1 MFSYFI
7 IILILPLSL
16 LADEKLRLIRADIL
30 ENDIV
35 NGQSI
40 QYLYGNVI
48 FEKGSMIINCEKAFN
63 IEKNGQS
70 SMIGEVKV
78 VDENRSL
85 VCDSLHFDSPN
96 NILYG
101 FGNSRIW
108 DNDYELT
115 SDTITYYSDIDS
127 GITHGNSELKQNN
140 QIITSH
146 SVYYAKQKN
155 QDAVSYTAEGNVSI
169 SEEGRTATCGK
180 AIYKQKEQST
190 SLTINP
196 QIRENKQTISGSK
209 IVLKYKEDAL
219 DNIYIPSKAN
229 VKTYTQG
236 IKKQKTPP
244 TNGDN
249 QLKLDFVN
257 DLSGNSLKGFFY
269 EGELDSLQ
277 VEGMAT
283 TQYHIFEDSIYQ
295 GENIA
300 SGDTIVMQFYE
311 NDIDKIIISG
321 GSRGEYKPDTI
332 SSNIE
337 GPILYSSEIIKYN
350 VNKEETDLHG
360 DAKIDYTNMNLD
372 AGYINVNWV
381 TNILEAKAQ
390 SNVDSTF
397 KVKNPT
403 IIEDGRDPMVGNEMI
418 YNLSSKKGSVIRGRT
433 SAEDGF
439 YTGSQI
445 RNQDK
450 ETIFIDNSTYT
461 TCDLDNPHFH
471 FASNKMKMINDDK
484 VIAKPITFYINNIP
498 IIGLPFGIF
507 PHKGG
512 RRQSGWIMP
521 GYGESN
527 YRGQFIDGLGYYWAP
542 NEFWDTKL
550 TTSLADRQGLTI
562 RLTNNYRKRYAFSG
576 GIHLETKQHFSS
588 SVSAQD
594 RDLLKLSD
602 NVKSD
607 YVFRWNH
614 NQVMRNDQTFR
625 VNGQYYSSGD
635 YNKRTGIDIERRLNQ
650 QAVSNATY
658 SKRWKKTNNSLSIN
672 LSSKKDLMVD
682 NKIDHN
688 DIFYQSP
695 TTLGKQLTIT
705 TNTLPKMSFRHGQSK
720 LFKTNAIDKKWHHN
734 ISWNY
739 SANLNNKMK
748 NYYESVESLIDDS
761 TSEYMWDDSIR
772 TKTTSLITHNMSINA
787 PQKLFKYISLNP
799 SIQFKSDWVD
809 RTYSLLDSSNGQIE
823 SIEKYGFAART
834 IFSSFNLNM
843 NTKVYGMFPIK
854 IGKIHS
860 IRHVASPSIGY
871 SYSPDYTK
879 ELFGKDLGYF
889 QEYTDD
895 NGESAFF
902 DRFSGTPAG
911 STPRQERQAMTFSLN
926 NIFQAKTMD
935 DGKEKKVE
943 LFSWRM
949 NTSYNFANDKFPLAN
964 LSSSVRAKIAK
975 KMNLDLRLS
984 HDFYEFNNETGQRI
998 NSININENGIPIPRL
1013 INARLSTGFR
1023 FQGNRIGTKTEKDIE
1038 EDSTANSYILDEP
1051 NISNRS
1057 NVNNRKSSTGKLWST
1072 SLSFSY
1078 SINKSN
1084 PINPNETFWMSSNTS
1099 LQLTRNWR
1107 MQYNARFNLLDKDLV
1122 NHNFSI
1128 YRDLH
1133 CWEMSINWT
1142 PNGYGSGFYLK
1153 INVKSPT
1160 LRDLKLEQRG
1170 GIFTRRANF

>member
-7 IILILPLSL
+7 ILLILPLSL
-16 LADEKLRLIRADIL
+16 LADEKLRLKRADIL

-48 FEKGSMIINCEKAFN
+48 FEKGTMVINCDKAIN
-63 IEKNGQS
+63 IEKIGQS
-70 SMIGEVKV
+70 SMIGKVKV

-108 DNDYELT
+108 DKDYELK

-127 GITHGNSELKQNN
+127 GITHGNSELKQNK
-140 QIITSH
+140 QIVTSH
-146 SVYYAKQKN
+146 SVYYAKQIN
-155 QDAVSYTAEGNVSI
+155 QDAVSYTAEGGVSI
-169 SEEGRTATCGK
+169 SENGRTATCGK

-190 SLTINP
+190 LLIINP
-196 QIRENKQTISGSK
+196 RIREEKQTISGSE
-209 IVLKYKEDAL
+209 IELQYNGNVLQ
-219 DNIYIPSKAN
+219 NIYIPSKAN
-229 VKTYTQG
+229 VKNYVQG
-236 IKKQKTPP
+236 IKKQKGPP
-244 TNGDN
+244 IDLDN
-249 QLKLDFVN
+249 KLKLDFVN
-257 DLSGNSLKGFFY
+257 DLSGNSLNGFFN
-269 EGELDSLQ
+269 EGKLDSLQ

-283 TQYHIFEDSIYQ
+283 SQYHIFEDSLYQ

-300 SGDTIVMQFYE
+300 SGDTIIMQFLE

-321 GSRGEYKPDTI
+321 GSRGEYIPDTT

-350 VNKEETDLHG
+350 VNQEETDLHG

-372 AGYINVNWV
+372 AGYINIDWV

-390 SNVDSTF
+390 SSLDSTF
-397 KVKNPT
+397 NILKPT
-403 IIEDGRDPMVGNEMI
+403 IIERGRDPMVGNEMV
-418 YNLSSKKGSVIRGRT
+418 YNLSTKKGSVIKGRT

-461 TCDLDNPHFH
+461 TCDLENPHFH

-498 IIGLPFGIF
+498 IIGLPFGVF

-521 GYGESN
+521 GYGESS

-542 NEFWDTKL
+542 NEFWDSKL

-562 RLTNNYRKRYAFSG
+562 RITNNYRKRYAFSG

-594 RDLLKLSD
+594 RDILKLSD

-682 NKIDHN
+682 NKINPN

-695 TTLGKQLTIT
+695 SALGNQLAIT
-705 TNTLPKMSFRHGQSK
+705 TSTLPKMSFRHGQSK
-720 LFKTNAIDKKWHHN
+720 LFKTNAIDKKWYHN

-739 SANLNNKMK
+739 SANLNNRIQ
-748 NYYESVESLIDDS
+748 NYYESVESIDD
-761 TSEYMWDDSIR
+761 TISEYIWDDSIR
-772 TKTTSLITHNMSINA
+772 TKTTSLITHNMSVNA

-809 RTYSLLDSSNGQIE
+809 RTFSLQDSSSGQIE
-823 SIEKYGFAART
+823 SIERYGFAART

-843 NTKVYGMFPIK
+843 NTKVYGLFPIK
-854 IGKIHS
+854 IGNIHS
-860 IRHVASPSIGY
+860 IRHVASPSIGF

-889 QEYTDD
+889 EEYTDS

-926 NIFQAKTMD
+926 NIFQAKTIED
-935 DGKEKKVE
+935 EKEKKVE

-949 NTSYNFANDKFPLAN
+949 NTSYNFANDKYPLAN

-975 KMNLDLRLS
+975 KMNLDLSLS
-984 HDFYEFNNETGQRI
+984 HDFYDYNNETGQRI
-998 NSININENGIPIPRL
+998 NSINKNNKGIPMPRL

-1023 FQGNRIGTKTEKDIE
+1023 FQGNRIGTDTKKDVK
-1038 EDSTANSYILDEP
+1038 EDSTSNLYTLDEP
-1051 NISNRS
+1051 NFNNQSKI
-1057 NVNNRKSSTGKLWST
+1057 NNRKPSAGKLWST

-1078 SINKSN
+1078 SINKTN
-1084 PINPNETFWMSSNTS
+1084 PINLNETFWMSSNTS

-1107 MQYNARFNLLDKDLV
+1107 MQYNARFNLLNRDLV

>member
-16 LADEKLRLIRADIL
+16 FADEKLRLIRADIL

-48 FEKGSMIINCEKAFN
+48 FEKGSMVINCDKAFN
-63 IEKNGQS
+63 IEKTGQS
-70 SMIGEVKV
+70 SMLGEVKV

-108 DNDYELT
+108 DDDYELK
-115 SDTITYYSDIDS
+115 SDTITYYSDLDS
-127 GITHGNSELKQNN
+127 GITHGNSVLKQNN

-146 SVYYAKQKN
+146 TVYYAKQVD
-155 QDAVSYTAEGNVSI
+155 QDAASYIAEGNVSI

-196 QIRENKQTISGSK
+196 QIIEEKQTISGSE
-209 IVLKYKEDAL
+209 IVLQYNEDVL
-219 DNIYIPSKAN
+219 QNIYIPSKAN
-229 VKTYTQG
+229 VKNHVQA
-236 IKKQKTPP
+236 IKKQNIP
-244 TNGDN
+244 TTNSDN
-249 QLKLDFVN
+249 KLRLDFIN
-257 DLSGNSLKGFFY
+257 DLSGNSLNGFFY
-269 EGELDSLQ
+269 NGKLDSLQ

-283 TQYHIFEDSIYQ
+283 TLYHIIEDSIYQ

-300 SGDTIVMQFYE
+300 SGDTIIMQFFDS
-311 NDIDKIIISG
+311 DIDKIIISG
-321 GSRGEYKPDTI
+321 GSRGEYKPDTTA
-332 SSNIE
+332 SNIE

-350 VNKEETDLHG
+350 VNQEETDLHG

-372 AGYINVNWV
+372 AGYININWV

-390 SNVDSTF
+390 SNLDSTF
-397 KVKNPT
+397 SILKPT
-403 IIEDGRDPMVGNEMI
+403 IIEEGRDPMVGNEMV
-418 YNLSSKKGSVIRGRT
+418 YNLSTKKGSVLKGRT

-450 ETIFIDNSTYT
+450 KTIFIDNSTYT
-461 TCDLDNPHFH
+461 TCDLENPHFH

-498 IIGLPFGIF
+498 IIGLPFGVF

-521 GYGESN
+521 GYGESS

-542 NEFWDTKL
+542 NEFWDSKL

-576 GIHLETKQHFSS
+576 GAHFETKQHFSS
-588 SVSAQD
+588 SISAQD

-625 VNGQYYSSGD
+625 VNAQYYSSGD

-682 NKIDHN
+682 NKINPN
-688 DIFYQSP
+688 DIYYQPPSS
-695 TTLGKQLTIT
+695 LGNQLTIT

-720 LFKTNAIDKKWHHN
+720 LFKTNAINKEWYHN

-739 SANLNNKMK
+739 SANLNNRMQ
-748 NYYESVESLIDDS
+748 NYYESVESLNDTIS
-761 TSEYMWDDSIR
+761 QYIWDDSIR
-772 TKTTSLITHNMSINA
+772 TKTTSLITHNMSVNA
-787 PQKLFKYISLNP
+787 PQKLFKHITLNP

-809 RTYSLLDSSNGQIE
+809 RTFSLLDSSSAQSE
-823 SIEKYGFAART
+823 SIEKYGFEART

-843 NTKVYGMFPIK
+843 NTKVYGLFPIK

-889 QEYTDD
+889 EEYTDS
-895 NGESAFF
+895 NGKSAFF

-926 NIFQAKTMD
+926 NIFQAKTIE
-935 DGKEKKVE
+935 DGKEKKME

-949 NTSYNFANDKFPLAN
+949 NTSYNFANDKYPLSN
-964 LSSSVRAKIAK
+964 LSSSIRAKIAK
-975 KMNLDLRLS
+975 KMNLDLSLS
-984 HDFYEFNNETGQRI
+984 HDFYRFNNETGQRI
-998 NSININENGIPIPRL
+998 NSININNKGIPVPRL

-1023 FQGNRIGTKTEKDIE
+1023 FQGNRVGTNKEKVIK
-1038 EDSTANSYILDEP
+1038 EDSTSNAYTLDEP
-1051 NISNRS
+1051 NFSNQS
-1057 NVNNRKSSTGKLWST
+1057 KINNRASSAGKLWST

-1078 SINKSN
+1078 SINKTN
-1084 PINPNETFWMSSNTS
+1084 PVNPNETFWMSSNTS

-1107 MQYNARFNLLDKDLV
+1107 MQYNARFNLLNKDLV

>member
-7 IILILPLSL
+7 ILLILPLSL
-16 LADEKLRLIRADIL
+16 LADEKLRLKRADIL

-48 FEKGSMIINCEKAFN
+48 FEKGTMVINCDKAIN
-63 IEKNGQS
+63 IEKTGQS
-70 SMIGEVKV
+70 SMIGKVKV

-108 DNDYELT
+108 DKDYELK

-127 GITHGNSELKQNN
+127 GITHGNSELKQNK
-140 QIITSH
+140 QIVTSH
-146 SVYYAKQKN
+146 SVYYAKQIG
-155 QDAVSYTAEGNVSI
+155 QDAVSYTAEGGVSI
-169 SEEGRTATCGK
+169 SENGRTATCGK

-190 SLTINP
+190 LLIINP
-196 QIRENKQTISGSK
+196 QIREEKQTISGSE
-209 IVLKYKEDAL
+209 IELQYNDNVLQ
-219 DNIYIPSKAN
+219 NIYIPSKAN
-229 VKTYTQG
+229 VKNYVQG
-236 IKKQKTPP
+236 IKKQKGPP
-244 TNGDN
+244 IDLDN
-249 QLKLDFVN
+249 KLKLDFVN
-257 DLSGNSLKGFFY
+257 DLSGNSLNGFFN
-269 EGELDSLQ
+269 EGKLDSLQ

-283 TQYHIFEDSIYQ
+283 SQYHIFEDSLYQ

-300 SGDTIVMQFYE
+300 SGDTIIMQFLE

-321 GSRGEYKPDTI
+321 GSRGEYIPDTT

-350 VNKEETDLHG
+350 VNQEETDLHG

-372 AGYINVNWV
+372 AGYININWV
-381 TNILEAKAQ
+381 TNILEAKPQ
-390 SNVDSTF
+390 SSLDSTF
-397 KVKNPT
+397 NILKPT
-403 IIEDGRDPMVGNEMI
+403 IIERGRDPMVGNEMV
-418 YNLSSKKGSVIRGRT
+418 YNLSTKKGSVIKGRT

-461 TCDLDNPHFH
+461 TCDLENPHFH

-498 IIGLPFGIF
+498 IIGLPFGVF

-521 GYGESN
+521 GYGESS

-542 NEFWDTKL
+542 NEFWDSKL
-550 TTSLADRQGLTI
+550 STSLADRQGLTI

-594 RDLLKLSD
+594 RDILKLSD

-682 NKIDHN
+682 NKINPN

-695 TTLGKQLTIT
+695 SALGNQLAIT
-705 TNTLPKMSFRHGQSK
+705 TSTLPKMSFRHGQSK
-720 LFKTNAIDKKWHHN
+720 LFKTNAVNKKWYHS

-739 SANLNNKMK
+739 SANLNNRIQ
-748 NYYESVESLIDDS
+748 NYYESVESIDD
-761 TSEYMWDDSIR
+761 TISEYIWDDSIR
-772 TKTTSLITHNMSINA
+772 TKTTSLITHNMSVNA

-809 RTYSLLDSSNGQIE
+809 RTFSLTDSSSGQIE
-823 SIEKYGFAART
+823 SIERYGFAART

-843 NTKVYGMFPIK
+843 NTKVYGLFPIK
-854 IGKIHS
+854 IGNIHS
-860 IRHVASPSIGY
+860 IRHVASPSIGF

-889 QEYTDD
+889 EEYTDS

-926 NIFQAKTMD
+926 NIFQAKTIED
-935 DGKEKKVE
+935 EKEKKVE

-949 NTSYNFANDKFPLAN
+949 NTSYNFANDKYPLAN

-975 KMNLDLRLS
+975 KMNLDLSLS
-984 HDFYEFNNETGQRI
+984 HDFYDYNNETGQRI
-998 NSININENGIPIPRL
+998 NSINKNNKGIPMPRL

-1023 FQGNRIGTKTEKDIE
+1023 FQGNRIGTDTKKDVK
-1038 EDSTANSYILDEP
+1038 EDSTSNSYTLDEP
-1051 NISNRS
+1051 NFNNQSKI
-1057 NVNNRKSSTGKLWST
+1057 NNRKPSAGKLWST

-1078 SINKSN
+1078 SINKTN
-1084 PINPNETFWMSSNTS
+1084 PINLNETFWMSSNTS

-1107 MQYNARFNLLDKDLV
+1107 MQYNARFNLLNRDLV

>member
-7 IILILPLSL
+7 ILLILPLSL
-16 LADEKLRLIRADIL
+16 LADEKLRLKRADIL

-48 FEKGSMIINCEKAFN
+48 FEKGTMVINCDKAIN
-63 IEKNGQS
+63 IEKTGQS
-70 SMIGEVKV
+70 SMIGKVKV

-108 DNDYELT
+108 DKDYELK

-127 GITHGNSELKQNN
+127 GITHGNSELKQNK
-140 QIITSH
+140 QIVTSH
-146 SVYYAKQKN
+146 SVYYAKQID
-155 QDAVSYTAEGNVSI
+155 QDAVSYTAEGGVSI
-169 SEEGRTATCGK
+169 SENGRTATCGK

-190 SLTINP
+190 LLIINP
-196 QIRENKQTISGSK
+196 QIREEKQTISGSE
-209 IVLKYKEDAL
+209 IELQYNDNVLQ
-219 DNIYIPSKAN
+219 NIYIPSKAN
-229 VKTYTQG
+229 VKNYVQG
-236 IKKQKTPP
+236 IKKQKGPP
-244 TNGDN
+244 IDLDN
-249 QLKLDFVN
+249 KLKLDFVN
-257 DLSGNSLKGFFY
+257 DLSGNSLNGFFN
-269 EGELDSLQ
+269 EGKLDSLQ

-283 TQYHIFEDSIYQ
+283 SQYHIFEDSLYQ

-300 SGDTIVMQFYE
+300 SGDTIIMQFLE

-321 GSRGEYKPDTI
+321 GSRGQYIPDTT

-350 VNKEETDLHG
+350 VNQEETDLHG

-372 AGYINVNWV
+372 AGYININWV
-381 TNILEAKAQ
+381 TNILEAKPQ
-390 SNVDSTF
+390 SSLDSTF
-397 KVKNPT
+397 NILKPT
-403 IIEDGRDPMVGNEMI
+403 IIERGRDPMVGNEMV
-418 YNLSSKKGSVIRGRT
+418 YNLSTKKGSVIKGRT

-461 TCDLDNPHFH
+461 TCDLENPHFH

-498 IIGLPFGIF
+498 IIGLPFGVF

-521 GYGESN
+521 GYGESS

-542 NEFWDTKL
+542 NEFWDSKL
-550 TTSLADRQGLTI
+550 STSLADRQGLTI

-594 RDLLKLSD
+594 RDILKLSD

-682 NKIDHN
+682 NKINPN

-695 TTLGKQLTIT
+695 SALGNQLAIT
-705 TNTLPKMSFRHGQSK
+705 TSTLPKMSFRHGQSK
-720 LFKTNAIDKKWHHN
+720 LFKTNAVNKKWYHS

-739 SANLNNKMK
+739 SANLNNRIQ
-748 NYYESVESLIDDS
+748 NYYESVESIDD
-761 TSEYMWDDSIR
+761 TISEYIWDDSIR
-772 TKTTSLITHNMSINA
+772 TKTTSLITHNMSVNA

-809 RTYSLLDSSNGQIE
+809 RTFSLTDSSNGQIQ
-823 SIEKYGFAART
+823 SIERYGFAART

-843 NTKVYGMFPIK
+843 NTKVYGLFPIK
-854 IGKIHS
+854 IGNIHS
-860 IRHVASPSIGY
+860 IRHVASPSIGF

-889 QEYTDD
+889 EQYTDS

-926 NIFQAKTMD
+926 NIFQAKTIED
-935 DGKEKKVE
+935 EKEKKVE

-949 NTSYNFANDKFPLAN
+949 NTSYNFANDKYPLAN

-975 KMNLDLRLS
+975 KMNLDLSLS
-984 HDFYEFNNETGQRI
+984 HDFYDYNNETGQRI
-998 NSININENGIPIPRL
+998 NSINKNNKGIPMPRL

-1023 FQGNRIGTKTEKDIE
+1023 FQGNRIGTDTKKDVK
-1038 EDSTANSYILDEP
+1038 EDSTSNLYTLDEP
-1051 NISNRS
+1051 NFNNQSKI
-1057 NVNNRKSSTGKLWST
+1057 NNRKPSAGKLWST

-1078 SINKSN
+1078 SINKTN
-1084 PINPNETFWMSSNTS
+1084 PINLNETFWMSSNTS

-1107 MQYNARFNLLDKDLV
+1107 MQYNARFNLLNRDLV

>member
-7 IILILPLSL
+7 IVLILPLSL
-16 LADEKLRLIRADIL
+16 LADEKLRLKRADIL

-48 FEKGSMIINCEKAFN
+48 FEKGSMVINCDKAFN
-63 IEKNGQS
+63 IEKTGQS
-70 SMIGEVKV
+70 SMVGKVKV
-78 VDENRSL
+78 IDENRSL

-108 DNDYELT
+108 DKDYELK

-146 SVYYAKQKN
+146 SVYYAKQID

-190 SLTINP
+190 SLVINP
-196 QIRENKQTISGSK
+196 KIREGKQTISGSE
-209 IVLKYKEDAL
+209 ILLQYNEDIL
-219 DNIYIPSKAN
+219 ENIYIPSKAN

-236 IKKQKTPP
+236 IKKQKT
-244 TNGDN
+244 TEMNSDN
-249 QLKLDFVN
+249 KLKLDFVN
-257 DLSGNSLKGFFY
+257 DLSGNSLNGFFY
-269 EGELDSLQ
+269 NGKLDSLQ

-300 SGDTIVMQFYE
+300 SGDTIIMQFYE

-350 VNKEETDLHG
+350 VNQEETDLHG

-390 SNVDSTF
+390 SNLDSTF
-397 KVKNPT
+397 NILNPT
-403 IIEDGRDPMVGNEMI
+403 IVEDGRDPMVGNEMV
-418 YNLSSKKGSVIRGRT
+418 YNLSSKKGSVIKGRT

-461 TCDLDNPHFH
+461 TCDLENPHFH

-521 GYGESN
+521 GYGESS

-542 NEFWDTKL
+542 NEFWDSKL

-576 GIHLETKQHFSS
+576 GLHLETKQHFSS

-625 VNGQYYSSGD
+625 VNGHYYSSGD

-682 NKIDHN
+682 NKINPN

-695 TTLGKQLTIT
+695 SALGKQLTIT

-720 LFKTNAIDKKWHHN
+720 LFKTNAIDKKWYHN

-739 SANLNNKMK
+739 SANLNNKMQ
-748 NYYESVESLIDDS
+748 NYYEAVESIDD
-761 TSEYMWDDSIR
+761 TISEYIWDDSIR
-772 TKTTSLITHNMSINA
+772 TKTTSLITHNMSVNA
-787 PQKLFKYISLNP
+787 PQKLFKHISLNP

-809 RTYSLLDSSNGQIE
+809 RTFSLLDSSSGQSE
-823 SIEKYGFAART
+823 SIEKYGFEART
-834 IFSSFNLNM
+834 VFSSFNLNM
-843 NTKVYGMFPIK
+843 NTKVYGLFPIK

-879 ELFGKDLGYF
+879 ELFGRDLGYF
-889 QEYTDD
+889 EEYTDS

-911 STPRQERQAMTFSLN
+911 STPKQERQAMTFSLN
-926 NIFQAKTMD
+926 NIFQAKTIE

-949 NTSYNFANDKFPLAN
+949 NTSYNFANDTYPLAN

-975 KMNLDLRLS
+975 KMNLDLSFS
-984 HDFYEFNNETGQRI
+984 HDFYGFNNETGQRI
-998 NSININENGIPIPRL
+998 NSININNKGIPMPRL

-1038 EDSTANSYILDEP
+1038 KDTTANSYTLDEP
-1051 NISNRS
+1051 NFSNRS
-1057 NVNNRKSSTGKLWST
+1057 KLNNKKSSAGKLWST

-1078 SINKSN
+1078 SINKTN
-1084 PINPNETFWMSSNTS
+1084 PVNPNETFWMSSNTS

-1107 MQYNARFNLLDKDLV
+1107 MQYNARFNLLNKDLV

>member
-7 IILILPLSL
+7 ILLILPLSL
-16 LADEKLRLIRADIL
+16 LADEKLRLKRADIL

-48 FEKGSMIINCEKAFN
+48 FEKGTMVINCDKAIN
-63 IEKNGQS
+63 IEKTGQS
-70 SMIGEVKV
+70 SMIGKVKV

-108 DNDYELT
+108 DKDYELK

-127 GITHGNSELKQNN
+127 GITHGNSELKQNK
-140 QIITSH
+140 QIVTSH
-146 SVYYAKQKN
+146 SVYYAKQIG
-155 QDAVSYTAEGNVSI
+155 QDAVSYTAEGGVSI
-169 SEEGRTATCGK
+169 SENGRTATCGK

-190 SLTINP
+190 LLIINP
-196 QIRENKQTISGSK
+196 QIREEKQTISGSE
-209 IVLKYKEDAL
+209 IELQYNENVLQ
-219 DNIYIPSKAN
+219 NIYIPSKAN
-229 VKTYTQG
+229 VKNYVQG
-236 IKKQKTPP
+236 IKKQKGPP
-244 TNGDN
+244 IDLDN
-249 QLKLDFVN
+249 KLKLDFVN
-257 DLSGNSLKGFFY
+257 DLSGNSLNGFFN
-269 EGELDSLQ
+269 EGKLDSLQ

-283 TQYHIFEDSIYQ
+283 SQYHIFEDSLYQ

-300 SGDTIVMQFYE
+300 SGDTIIMQFLE

-321 GSRGEYKPDTI
+321 GSRGEYIPDTT

-350 VNKEETDLHG
+350 VNQEETDLHG

-372 AGYINVNWV
+372 AGYININWV
-381 TNILEAKAQ
+381 TNILEAKPQ
-390 SNVDSTF
+390 SSLDSTF
-397 KVKNPT
+397 NILKPT
-403 IIEDGRDPMVGNEMI
+403 IIERGRDPMVGNEMV
-418 YNLSSKKGSVIRGRT
+418 YNLSTKKGSVIKGRT

-461 TCDLDNPHFH
+461 TCDLENPHFH

-498 IIGLPFGIF
+498 IIGLPFGVF

-521 GYGESN
+521 GYGESS

-542 NEFWDTKL
+542 NEFWDSKL
-550 TTSLADRQGLTI
+550 STSLADRQGLTI

-682 NKIDHN
+682 NKINPN

-695 TTLGKQLTIT
+695 SALGNQLAIT
-705 TNTLPKMSFRHGQSK
+705 TSTLPKMSFRHGQSK
-720 LFKTNAIDKKWHHN
+720 LFKTNAIDKKWYHN

-739 SANLNNKMK
+739 SANLNNRIQ
-748 NYYESVESLIDDS
+748 NYYESVESIDD
-761 TSEYMWDDSIR
+761 TISEYIWDDSIR
-772 TKTTSLITHNMSINA
+772 TKTTSLITHNMSVNA

-809 RTYSLLDSSNGQIE
+809 RTFSLTDSSSGQIQ
-823 SIEKYGFAART
+823 SIERYGFAART

-843 NTKVYGMFPIK
+843 NTKVYGLFPIK
-854 IGKIHS
+854 IGNIHS
-860 IRHVASPSIGY
+860 IRHVASPSIGF

-889 QEYTDD
+889 EEYTDS

-926 NIFQAKTMD
+926 NIFQAKTIED
-935 DGKEKKVE
+935 EKEKKVE

-949 NTSYNFANDKFPLAN
+949 NTSYNFANDKYPLAN

-975 KMNLDLRLS
+975 KMNLDLSLS
-984 HDFYEFNNETGQRI
+984 HDFYDYNNETGQRI
-998 NSININENGIPIPRL
+998 NSINKNNKGIPMPRL

-1023 FQGNRIGTKTEKDIE
+1023 FQGNRIGTDTKKDVK
-1038 EDSTANSYILDEP
+1038 EDSTSNLYTLDEP
-1051 NISNRS
+1051 NFNNQSKI
-1057 NVNNRKSSTGKLWST
+1057 NNRKPSAGKLWST

-1078 SINKSN
+1078 SINKTN
-1084 PINPNETFWMSSNTS
+1084 PINLNETFWMSSNTS

-1107 MQYNARFNLLDKDLV
+1107 MQYNARFNLLNRDLV

>member
-7 IILILPLSL
+7 ILLILPLSL
-16 LADEKLRLIRADIL
+16 LADEKLRLKRADIL

-48 FEKGSMIINCEKAFN
+48 FEKGTMVINCDKAIN
-63 IEKNGQS
+63 IEKIGQS
-70 SMIGEVKV
+70 SMIGKVKV

-108 DNDYELT
+108 DKDYELK

-127 GITHGNSELKQNN
+127 GITHGNSELKQNK
-140 QIITSH
+140 QIVTSH
-146 SVYYAKQKN
+146 SVYYAKQID
-155 QDAVSYTAEGNVSI
+155 QDAVSYTAEGGVSI
-169 SEEGRTATCGK
+169 SENGRTATCGK

-190 SLTINP
+190 LLIINP
-196 QIRENKQTISGSK
+196 RIREEKQTISGSE
-209 IVLKYKEDAL
+209 IELQYNDNVLQ
-219 DNIYIPSKAN
+219 NIYIPSKAN
-229 VKTYTQG
+229 VKNYVQG
-236 IKKQKTPP
+236 IKKQKGPP
-244 TNGDN
+244 IDLDN
-249 QLKLDFVN
+249 KLKLDFVN
-257 DLSGNSLKGFFY
+257 DLSGNSLNGFFN
-269 EGELDSLQ
+269 EGKLDSLQ

-283 TQYHIFEDSIYQ
+283 SQYHIFEDSLYQ

-300 SGDTIVMQFYE
+300 SGDTIIMQFLE

-321 GSRGEYKPDTI
+321 GSRGQYIPDTT

-350 VNKEETDLHG
+350 VNQEETDLHG

-372 AGYINVNWV
+372 AGYININWV
-381 TNILEAKAQ
+381 TNILEAKPQ
-390 SNVDSTF
+390 SSLDSTF
-397 KVKNPT
+397 NILKPT
-403 IIEDGRDPMVGNEMI
+403 IIERGRDPMVGNEMV
-418 YNLSSKKGSVIRGRT
+418 YNLSTKKGSVIKGRT

-461 TCDLDNPHFH
+461 TCDLENPHFH

-498 IIGLPFGIF
+498 IIGLPFGVF

-521 GYGESN
+521 GYGESS

-542 NEFWDTKL
+542 NEFWDSKL
-550 TTSLADRQGLTI
+550 STSLADRQGLTI

-594 RDLLKLSD
+594 RDILKLSD

-682 NKIDHN
+682 NKINPN

-695 TTLGKQLTIT
+695 SALGNQLAIT
-705 TNTLPKMSFRHGQSK
+705 TSTLPKMSFRHGQSK
-720 LFKTNAIDKKWHHN
+720 LFKTNAVDKKWYHS

-739 SANLNNKMK
+739 SANLNNRIQ
-748 NYYESVESLIDDS
+748 NYYESVESIDD
-761 TSEYMWDDSIR
+761 TISEYIWDDSIR
-772 TKTTSLITHNMSINA
+772 TKTTSLITHNMSVNA

-809 RTYSLLDSSNGQIE
+809 RTFSLQDSSSGQIE
-823 SIEKYGFAART
+823 SIERYGFAART

-843 NTKVYGMFPIK
+843 NTKVYGLFPIK
-854 IGKIHS
+854 IGNIHS
-860 IRHVASPSIGY
+860 IRHVASPSIGF

-889 QEYTDD
+889 EEYTDS

-926 NIFQAKTMD
+926 NIFQAKTIED
-935 DGKEKKVE
+935 EKEKKVE

-949 NTSYNFANDKFPLAN
+949 NTSYNFANDKYPLAN

-975 KMNLDLRLS
+975 KMNLDLSLS
-984 HDFYEFNNETGQRI
+984 HDFYDYNNETGQRI
-998 NSININENGIPIPRL
+998 NSINKNNKGIPMPRL

-1023 FQGNRIGTKTEKDIE
+1023 FQGNRIGTDTKKDVK
-1038 EDSTANSYILDEP
+1038 EDSTSNLYTLDEP
-1051 NISNRS
+1051 NFNNQSKI
-1057 NVNNRKSSTGKLWST
+1057 NNRKPSAGKLWST

-1078 SINKSN
+1078 SINKTN
-1084 PINPNETFWMSSNTS
+1084 PINLNETFWMSSNTS

-1107 MQYNARFNLLDKDLV
+1107 MQYNARFNLLNRDLV

>member
-7 IILILPLSL
+7 IVLILPLSL
-16 LADEKLRLIRADIL
+16 LADEKLRLKRADIL

-48 FEKGSMIINCEKAFN
+48 FEKGSMVINCDKAFN
-63 IEKNGQS
+63 IEKTGQS
-70 SMIGEVKV
+70 SMVGKVKV
-78 VDENRSL
+78 IDENRSL

-108 DNDYELT
+108 DKDYELK

-146 SVYYAKQKN
+146 SVYYAKQID

-190 SLTINP
+190 SLVINP
-196 QIRENKQTISGSK
+196 KIREGKQTISGSE
-209 IVLKYKEDAL
+209 ILLQYNEDIL
-219 DNIYIPSKAN
+219 ENIYIPSKAN

-236 IKKQKTPP
+236 IKKQKT
-244 TNGDN
+244 TEMNSDN
-249 QLKLDFVN
+249 KLKLDFVN
-257 DLSGNSLKGFFY
+257 DLSGNSLNGFFY
-269 EGELDSLQ
+269 NGKLDSLQ

-300 SGDTIVMQFYE
+300 SGDTIIMQFYE

-350 VNKEETDLHG
+350 VNQEETDLHG

-390 SNVDSTF
+390 SNLDSTF
-397 KVKNPT
+397 NILNPT
-403 IIEDGRDPMVGNEMI
+403 IVEDGRDPMVGNEMV
-418 YNLSSKKGSVIRGRT
+418 YNLSSKKGSVIKGRT

-461 TCDLDNPHFH
+461 TCDLENPHFH

-521 GYGESN
+521 GYGESS

-542 NEFWDTKL
+542 NEFWDSKL

-576 GIHLETKQHFSS
+576 GLHLETKQHFSS

-682 NKIDHN
+682 NKINPN

-695 TTLGKQLTIT
+695 SALGKQLTIT

-720 LFKTNAIDKKWHHN
+720 LFKTNAIDKKWYHN

-739 SANLNNKMK
+739 SANLNNKMQ
-748 NYYESVESLIDDS
+748 NYYESVESIDD
-761 TSEYMWDDSIR
+761 TISEYIWDDSIR
-772 TKTTSLITHNMSINA
+772 TKTTSLITHNMSVNA
-787 PQKLFKYISLNP
+787 PQKLFKHISLNP

-809 RTYSLLDSSNGQIE
+809 RTFSLLDSSSGQSE
-823 SIEKYGFAART
+823 SIEKYGFEART
-834 IFSSFNLNM
+834 VFSSFNLNM
-843 NTKVYGMFPIK
+843 NTKVYGLFPIK

-879 ELFGKDLGYF
+879 ELFGRDLGYF
-889 QEYTDD
+889 EEYTDS

-911 STPRQERQAMTFSLN
+911 STPKQERQAMTFSLN
-926 NIFQAKTMD
+926 NIFQAKTIE

-949 NTSYNFANDKFPLAN
+949 NTSYNFANDTYPLAN

-975 KMNLDLRLS
+975 KMNLDLSFS
-984 HDFYEFNNETGQRI
+984 HDFYGFNNETGQRI
-998 NSININENGIPIPRL
+998 NSININNKGIPMPRL

-1038 EDSTANSYILDEP
+1038 KDTTANSYTLDEP
-1051 NISNRS
+1051 NFSNRS
-1057 NVNNRKSSTGKLWST
+1057 KLNNKKSSAGKLWST

-1078 SINKSN
+1078 SINKTN
-1084 PINPNETFWMSSNTS
+1084 PVNPNETFWMSSNTS

-1107 MQYNARFNLLDKDLV
+1107 MQYNARFNLLNKDLV

>member
-7 IILILPLSL
+7 ILLILPLSL
-16 LADEKLRLIRADIL
+16 LADEKLRLKRADIL

-48 FEKGSMIINCEKAFN
+48 FEKGTMVINCDKAIN
-63 IEKNGQS
+63 IEKTGQS
-70 SMIGEVKV
+70 SMIGKVKV

-101 FGNSRIW
+101 FGNSHIW
-108 DNDYELT
+108 DKDYELK

-127 GITHGNSELKQNN
+127 GITHGNSELKQNK
-140 QIITSH
+140 QIVTSH
-146 SVYYAKQKN
+146 SVYYAKQIG
-155 QDAVSYTAEGNVSI
+155 QDAVSYTAEGGVSI
-169 SEEGRTATCGK
+169 SENGRTATCGK

-190 SLTINP
+190 LLIINP
-196 QIRENKQTISGSK
+196 QIREEKQTISGSE
-209 IVLKYKEDAL
+209 IELQYNDNVLQ
-219 DNIYIPSKAN
+219 NIYIPSKAN
-229 VKTYTQG
+229 VKNYVQG
-236 IKKQKTPP
+236 IKKQKGPP
-244 TNGDN
+244 IDLDN
-249 QLKLDFVN
+249 KLKLDFVN
-257 DLSGNSLKGFFY
+257 DLSGNSLNGFFN
-269 EGELDSLQ
+269 EGKLDSLQ

-283 TQYHIFEDSIYQ
+283 SQYHIFEDSLYQ

-300 SGDTIVMQFYE
+300 SGDTIIMQFLE

-321 GSRGEYKPDTI
+321 GSRGEYIPDTT

-350 VNKEETDLHG
+350 VNQEETDLHG

-372 AGYINVNWV
+372 AGYININWV
-381 TNILEAKAQ
+381 TNILEAKPQ
-390 SNVDSTF
+390 SSLDSTF
-397 KVKNPT
+397 NILKPT
-403 IIEDGRDPMVGNEMI
+403 IIERGRDPMVGNEMV
-418 YNLSSKKGSVIRGRT
+418 YNLSTKKGSVIKGRT
-433 SAEDGF
+433 GAEDGF

-461 TCDLDNPHFH
+461 TCDLENPHFH

-498 IIGLPFGIF
+498 IIGLPFGVF

-521 GYGESN
+521 GYGESS

-542 NEFWDTKL
+542 NEFWDSKL
-550 TTSLADRQGLTI
+550 STSLADRQGLTI

-594 RDLLKLSD
+594 RDILKLSD

-682 NKIDHN
+682 NKINPN

-695 TTLGKQLTIT
+695 SALGNQLAIT
-705 TNTLPKMSFRHGQSK
+705 TSTLPKMSFRHGQSK
-720 LFKTNAIDKKWHHN
+720 LFKTNAIDKKWYHN

-739 SANLNNKMK
+739 SANLNNRIQ
-748 NYYESVESLIDDS
+748 NYYESVESIDD
-761 TSEYMWDDSIR
+761 TISEYIWDDSIR
-772 TKTTSLITHNMSINA
+772 TKTTSLITHNMSVNA

-809 RTYSLLDSSNGQIE
+809 RTFSLTDSSSGQIE
-823 SIEKYGFAART
+823 SIERYGFAART

-843 NTKVYGMFPIK
+843 NTKVYGLFPIK
-854 IGKIHS
+854 IGNIHS
-860 IRHVASPSIGY
+860 IRHVASPSIGF
-871 SYSPDYTK
+871 SYSPNYTK

-889 QEYTDD
+889 EQYTDS

-926 NIFQAKTMD
+926 NIFQAKTIED
-935 DGKEKKVE
+935 EKEKKVE

-949 NTSYNFANDKFPLAN
+949 NTSYNFANDKYPLAN

-975 KMNLDLRLS
+975 KMNLDLSLS
-984 HDFYEFNNETGQRI
+984 HDFYDYNNETGQRI
-998 NSININENGIPIPRL
+998 NSINKNNKGIPMPRL

-1023 FQGNRIGTKTEKDIE
+1023 FQGNRIGTDTKKDVK
-1038 EDSTANSYILDEP
+1038 EDSTSNSYTLDEP
-1051 NISNRS
+1051 NFNNQSKI
-1057 NVNNRKSSTGKLWST
+1057 NNRKPSAGKLWST

-1078 SINKSN
+1078 SINKTN
-1084 PINPNETFWMSSNTS
+1084 PINLNETFWMSSNTS

-1107 MQYNARFNLLDKDLV
+1107 MQYNARFNLLNRDLV

>member
-7 IILILPLSL
+7 IIILPLSL
-16 LADEKLRLIRADIL
+16 LADEKLRLKRADIL

-48 FEKGSMIINCEKAFN
+48 FEKGSMVINCDKAFN
-63 IEKNGQS
+63 IEKTGQS
-70 SMIGEVKV
+70 SMLGKVKV
-78 VDENRSL
+78 IDENKSL

-108 DNDYELT
+108 DEDYELK

-146 SVYYAKQKN
+146 SVYYAKQID

-169 SEEGRTATCGK
+169 NEGDRTATCGK

-196 QIRENKQTISGSK
+196 QIIEEKQTISGSE
-209 IVLKYKEDAL
+209 IVLQYNEDVL
-219 DNIYIPSKAN
+219 QNIYIPSKAN
-229 VKTYTQG
+229 VKNHVQA
-236 IKKQKTPP
+236 IKKQNIPP
-244 TNGDN
+244 TNSDKK
-249 QLKLDFVN
+249 LRLDFVN
-257 DLSGNSLKGFFY
+257 DLSGNSLNGFFY
-269 EGELDSLQ
+269 NGKLDSLQ
-277 VEGMAT
+277 VEGMAI
-283 TQYHIFEDSIYQ
+283 TQYHIIEDSIYQ

-300 SGDTIVMQFYE
+300 SGDTIIMRFSE
-311 NDIDKIIISG
+311 SDIDKIIISG
-321 GSRGEYKPDTI
+321 GSRGEYKPDTAA
-332 SSNIE
+332 SNIE
-337 GPILYSSEIIKYN
+337 GPILYSSQIIKYN
-350 VNKEETDLHG
+350 VNQEETDLHG

-390 SNVDSTF
+390 SNLDSTF
-397 KVKNPT
+397 NLLNPT
-403 IIEDGRDPMVGNEMI
+403 IVEDGRDPMVGNEMV
-418 YNLSSKKGSVIRGRT
+418 YNLSTKKGSVLKGRT

-461 TCDLDNPHFH
+461 TCDLENPHFH

-521 GYGESN
+521 GYGESS

-542 NEFWDTKL
+542 NEFWDSKL

-576 GIHLETKQHFSS
+576 GVHLETKQHFSS

-682 NKIDHN
+682 NKINPN

-695 TTLGKQLTIT
+695 SALGKQLTIT

-720 LFKTNAIDKKWHHN
+720 LFKTNAIDKKWYHN

-739 SANLNNKMK
+739 SANLNNKMQ
-748 NYYESVESLIDDS
+748 NYYESVESIDD
-761 TSEYMWDDSIR
+761 TISEYIWDDSIR
-772 TKTTSLITHNMSINA
+772 TKTTSLITHNMSVNA
-787 PQKLFKYISLNP
+787 PQKLFKHISLNP

-809 RTYSLLDSSNGQIE
+809 RTFSLLDSSNGQSE
-823 SIEKYGFAART
+823 LIEKYGFEART
-834 IFSSFNLNM
+834 VFSSFNINM
-843 NTKVYGMFPIK
+843 NTKVYGLFPIK

-879 ELFGKDLGYF
+879 ELFGRDLGYF
-889 QEYTDD
+889 EEYTVS

-926 NIFQAKTMD
+926 NIFQAKTIE

-949 NTSYNFANDKFPLAN
+949 NTSYNFANDKYPLAN
-964 LSSSVRAKIAK
+964 LSSSARAKIAK
-975 KMNLDLRLS
+975 KMNLDLSLS
-984 HDFYEFNNETGQRI
+984 HDFYGFNNETGQRI
-998 NSININENGIPIPRL
+998 NSININNKGIPMPRL

-1023 FQGNRIGTKTEKDIE
+1023 FQGNRIGTKTEKDVE
-1038 EDSTANSYILDEP
+1038 KDTTANSYTLDEP
-1051 NISNRS
+1051 NFSNRS
-1057 NVNNRKSSTGKLWST
+1057 KLNNKKSSPGKLWST

-1078 SINKSN
+1078 SINKNN

-1107 MQYNARFNLLDKDLV
+1107 MQYNARFNLINKDLV

>member
-1 MFSYFI
+1 MFSYLI
-7 IILILPLSL
+7 IIIFLPITLI
-16 LADEKLRLIRADIL
+16 ADEKLRLIRADVL

-35 NGQSI
+35 NGQSV

-48 FEKGSMIINCEKAFN
+48 FEKGSMVINCDKAFN
-63 IEKNGQS
+63 IEKTGQS
-70 SMIGEVKV
+70 SMVGMVKV
-78 VDENRSL
+78 IDENKSL

-108 DNDYELT
+108 DDDYELK
-115 SDTITYYSDIDS
+115 SDTITYFSNIDS
-127 GITHGNSELKQNN
+127 GITYGNSELKQNN

-146 SVYYAKQKN
+146 SIFYAKQKE
-155 QDAVSYTAEGNVSI
+155 QDAVSYTAKGNVLI
-169 SEEGRTATCGK
+169 SEDGRIATCGK

-190 SLTINP
+190 SLIINP
-196 QIRENKQTISGSK
+196 EIRENKQTISGR
-209 IVLKYKEDAL
+209 IIDLKYNNGVLE
-219 DNIYIPSKAN
+219 NIYIPSGAN
-229 VKTYTQG
+229 VKTITQG
-236 IKKQKTPP
+236 FKKHQKTSKNENNKL
-244 TNGDN
+244 T
-249 QLKLDFVN
+249 LDFVN
-257 DLSGNSLKGFFY
+257 DLSGNSLKGFFD
-269 EGELDSLQ
+269 EGMLDSLQ
-277 VEGMAT
+277 LEGMAKT
-283 TQYHIFEDSIYQ
+283 HYHIFEDSIYQ

-300 SGDTIVMQFYE
+300 SGDTIILQFYQ
-311 NDIDKIIISG
+311 NDINKIIVHG
-321 GSRGEYKPDTI
+321 GSRGEYKPDTV

-337 GPILYSSEIIKYN
+337 GPISYSSEIIKYN
-350 VNKEETDLHG
+350 VNAEETDLHG
-360 DAKIDYTNMNLD
+360 DAKIHYTNMNLD
-372 AGYINVNWV
+372 AGFVNVNWV
-381 TNILEAKAQ
+381 TNILEAKAK
-390 SNVDSTF
+390 SNAYSSF
-397 KVKNPT
+397 KAIKPT
-403 IIEDGRDPMVGNEMI
+403 IIEEGRDPMVGNEMV
-418 YNLSSKKGSVIRGRT
+418 YNLSSKKGSVLKGRT

-439 YTGSQI
+439 YTGTQI

-450 ETIFIDNSTYT
+450 KTIFIDNSTYT
-461 TCDLDNPHFH
+461 TCDLENPHFH

-484 VIAKPITFYINNIP
+484 VIAKPITFFINNIP

-521 GYGESN
+521 GYGESS

-542 NEFWDTKL
+542 NDYWDSKL

-562 RLTNNYRKRYAFSG
+562 RLTNNYRKRYSFSG

-588 SVSAQD
+588 SVSAEN

-614 NQVMRNDQTFR
+614 NQIMRNDQTFR

-658 SKRWKKTNNSLSIN
+658 SKRWKKSNNSLSIN

-682 NKIDHN
+682 NKIDPN
-688 DIFYQSP
+688 DIFYQLPSG
-695 TTLGKQLTIT
+695 LGNKLIIT

-720 LFKTNAIDKKWHHN
+720 LFKTNAINKKWYHN

-739 SANLNNKMK
+739 SANLNNKMQ
-748 NYYESVESLIDDS
+748 NYYQSVESLDD
-761 TSEYMWDDSIR
+761 TTYEYIWDDSIR
-772 TKTTSLITHNMSINA
+772 TKTTSLITHNMSVNA
-787 PQKLFKYISLNP
+787 PQKLFKYISFNP

-809 RTYSLLDSSNGQIE
+809 RTFSLFDSSNAQST
-823 SIEKYGFAART
+823 SIEQYGFAART
-834 IFSSFNLNM
+834 IFSSFNLTM
-843 NTKVYGMFPIK
+843 NTKIYGLFPIK
-854 IGKIHS
+854 IGKLQS

-879 ELFGKDLGYF
+879 KIFGKDLGYF

-895 NGESAFF
+895 NGETAFF
-902 DRFSGTPAG
+902 DRFTGTPAG

-926 NIFQAKTMD
+926 NIFQAKTMV
-935 DGKEKKVE
+935 DGKEKKLE

-949 NTSYNFANDKFPLAN
+949 NTSYNFANDNFPLAN
-964 LSSSVRAKIAK
+964 LSSSVRAKIANK
-975 KMNLDLRLS
+975 LNLDLSLS
-984 HDFYEFNNETGQRI
+984 HDFYKFNNENGQRI
-998 NSININENGIPIPRL
+998 NSININENGIPTPRL

-1023 FQGNRIGTKTEKDIE
+1023 FQGNRIGSNEDKNSE
-1038 EDSTANSYILDEP
+1038 EDSTANSYNLDEP
-1051 NISNRS
+1051 NFSDRLNK
-1057 NVNNRKSSTGKLWST
+1057 NNRKSSTGKLWST

-1078 SINKSN
+1078 SINKAN

-1107 MQYNARFNLLDKDLV
+1107 MQYNARFNLLDNDLV

-1170 GIFTRRANF
+1170 GIFSRRANF